1 MKRSME
7 NIHTDAG
14 CEGLKKMFRRES
26 CKNMSWKDYHKLKT
40 YFDFFESKNI
50 DYS

>member
-26 CKNMSWKDYHKLKT
+26 CKISYKLKT